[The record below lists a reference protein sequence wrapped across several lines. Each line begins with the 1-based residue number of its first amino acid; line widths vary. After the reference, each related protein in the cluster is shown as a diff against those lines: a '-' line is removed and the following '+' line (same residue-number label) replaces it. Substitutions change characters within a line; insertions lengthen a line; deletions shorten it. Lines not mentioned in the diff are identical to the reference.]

1 MRKISKTRASRLE
14 GLGDE
19 RPLRIAGA
27 TITSWPGTATVDI
40 DRLLAQPVPG
50 GTVAG
55 AGSGGDGVTSRGGV
69 VRPGKRSRN
78 AGTVA
83 LSDGTRITFA
93 TAAQFGSVDSD

>member
-1 MRKISKTRASRLE
+1 MRKISKTRASRLDQD
-14 GLGDE
+14 LGDE
-19 RPLRIAGA
+19 RPLRIPGA

-55 AGSGGDGVTSRGGV
+55 AGSGGVTAQGGM
-69 VRPGKRSRN
+69 VRPGKGRRK

-93 TAAQFGSVDSD
+93 TAAQFGSVD